1 MTAKPF
7 SFLCVIL
14 LSANLCFGQ
23 SVVTTDKLWNN
34 FINYYAFPTPVIGN
48 EQIKFTGDTLINSLI
63 YKRVERSVDEAQL
76 YWSPYGYIREN
87 SDKQIF
93 YKINAAD
100 PERMLYDLH
109 VQPHQTLTV
118 FSLTTS
124 VNDYRNLD
132 SITYYVLST
141 DSILIDQ
148 SFYKRI
154 ILTFPNDTTYV
165 AEQWIDSIGS
175 MGGILHNW
183 SALVG
188 CDYYSLQC
196 FYIDGTLR
204 YHDPAYPGCSFYTS
218 AGEHKALSTGVTV
231 SPNPVIDLSSMEIH
245 DADDSRSVTVHIY
258 NLFGAKVFTRSGQNR
273 FMIRKSDFSPGMY
286 FYSVTYKDKM
296 VGQGKL
302 IIN

>member
-1 MTAKPF
+1 MTAKPL
-7 SFLCVIL
+7 SSLCIIL

-34 FINYYAFPTPVIGN
+34 FINYYAFPTPVTGN
-48 EQIKFTGDTLINSLI
+48 EQIKFTSDTLINSVS
-63 YKRVERSVDEAQL
+63 YKRVVRSLDEAQL
-76 YWSPYGYIREN
+76 YWSSYGYIREN
-87 SDKQIF
+87 ADKQIF

-100 PERMLYDLH
+100 PERMLYNLH
-109 VQPHQTLTV
+109 VQPHETLTV

-124 VNDYRNLD
+124 MNDYRNLD

-148 SFYKRI
+148 SFCKRI
-154 ILTFPNDTTYV
+154 NLTFPGDTTYV

-175 MGGILHNW
+175 LGGILHNR

-196 FYIDGTLR
+196 FYIDGILR
-204 YHDPAYPGCSFYTS
+204 YHDPAYPGCSFYTP
-218 AGEHKALSTGVTV
+218 AGEHKALSPGVTV
-231 SPNPVIDLSSMEIH
+231 SPNPVNDLSVLEIH
-245 DADDSRSVTVHIY
+245 DADNSRSATVYIY
-258 NLFGAKVFTRSGQNR
+258 NLFGTIVFTRSGQNR
-273 FMIRKSDFSPGMY
+273 FMIRKHDLSPGIY
-286 FYSVTYKDKM
+286 FYSVSYKAKTI
-296 VGQGKL
+296 GQGKL